1 MKIGVLMGGI
11 SSEREV
17 SLKTGEN
24 MFKSINLVEHEAQ
37 RIVLDT
43 KADVFE
49 KCRGIDF
56 ALIALHGKYGE
67 DGQIQSILDAMGI
80 PYSGSDVKSSAISM
94 DKDMSKVILR
104 GRGINTADWIIVRSP
119 EEIKTRAI
127 PFLLLKNKVVVKP
140 NSGGSSVKTFICEDE
155 DQMVRSIR
163 EVLVMDREVMVEE
176 FIEGDEITIPILGED
191 ILPTIL
197 ISSPT
202 GFFDYTA
209 KYQDA
214 AHGGATEEII
224 ELEPALQRT
233 VNQMALDT
241 YHALKCSVYGRV
253 DFRVRDGIP
262 YVLEINTLPGMT
274 ATSLIP
280 KSAASIGIGYEELID
295 RIIDESLKE
304 RAAEMTGGDLPE
316 ETDR

>member
-11 SSEREV
+11 SAEREV

-24 MFKSINLVEHEAQ
+24 MYKSINLAEHEAH
-37 RIVLDT
+37 RIILDS
-43 KADVFE
+43 KDDVFE

-94 DKDMSKVILR
+94 DKDMSKVVLR
-104 GRGINTADWIIVRSP
+104 GRGVNTADWIIVRTP
-119 EEIKTRAI
+119 EEISSKAL

-155 DQMVRSIR
+155 AQLSRSIT
-163 EVLVMDREVMVEE
+163 EVLEVDREVMIEE
-176 FIEGDEITIPILGED
+176 FIDGDEITIPILGEE

-209 KYQDA
+209 KYQDVEN
-214 AHGGATEEII
+214 GGAREEII
-224 ELEPALQRT
+224 TLEPTLQNL
-233 VNQMALDT
+233 VDQMALDT

-253 DFRVRDGIP
+253 DFRIRDGIP

-280 KSAASIGIGYEELID
+280 KSAATIGIGYKELIE
-295 RIIDESLKE
+295 RVITESLKQ
-304 RAAEMTGGDLPE
+304 RAAESI
-316 ETDR
+316 